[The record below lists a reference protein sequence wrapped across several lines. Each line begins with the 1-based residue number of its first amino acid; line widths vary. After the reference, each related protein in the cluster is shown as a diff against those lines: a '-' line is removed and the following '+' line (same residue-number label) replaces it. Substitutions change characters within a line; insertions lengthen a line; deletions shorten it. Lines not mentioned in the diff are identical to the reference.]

1 MKNNKNIPAKPQVK
15 IAEYMELPTTVE
27 LSELSVAATVKE
39 SKLDIPEYIDVP
51 EYVSGRTSGYS
62 LMALGWMAWIWLF
75 MPLASLGLWW
85 FESSLIVDHVL
96 IDHKPYQGMTLL
108 ELALLIIIAFSSLL
122 LWACYNWIRFNR
134 VDRRS
139 APRPVEL
146 QEIAYSFDVEKH
158 ALLEM
163 VQARQLTLYY
173 NQEGRLE
180 QYDIQGKPMKISL
193 A

>member
-108 ELALLIIIAFSSLL
+108 EL
-122 LWACYNWIRFNR
+122 
-134 VDRRS
+134 
-139 APRPVEL
+139 
-146 QEIAYSFDVEKH
+146 
-158 ALLEM
+158 
-163 VQARQLTLYY
+163 
-173 NQEGRLE
+173 
-180 QYDIQGKPMKISL
+180 
-193 A
+193 